1 MKSHDCSVP
10 GITIATDIICG
21 FPTETEDDFEHTMSL
36 CAKYKFPSLFIN
48 QYYPRPGTPAAK
60 MKRIPANLVKTR
72 TKRLTDLFN
81 SYEPYADRCGQEYTV
96 LVTDISHDKKYYV
109 GHNKFYEQILVP
121 MKVKLLGKSVRVRV
135 TDVTKFSMIGE
146 LLDAEEQ
153 WHAASTTT
161 TDVHEQITKTA
172 LTSTETNGALTNMG
186 LVDENNYLTLYA
198 IAVILVAFVIRFA
211 LLNFVNEYFF

>member
-1 MKSHDCSVP
+1 
-10 GITIATDIICG
+10 
-21 FPTETEDDFEHTMSL
+21 MSL
-36 CAKYKFPSLFIN
+36 CAKYEFPSLFIN

-81 SYEPYADRCGQEYTV
+81 SYEPYADRCGREYTI

-121 MKVKLLGKSVRVRV
+121 MKVKLLGKSVRVRI
-135 TDVTKFSMIGE
+135 TAVTKFSMIGE
-146 LLDAEEQ
+146 LLDSEEK

-161 TDVHEQITKTA
+161 ADVHEQITKTA
-172 LTSTETNGALTNMG
+172 LTSTETNGAVTNLG
-186 LVDENNYLTLYA
+186 LVDENKHLTK
-198 IAVILVAFVIRFA
+198 FA
-211 LLNFVNEYFF
+211 LIAIIVACVMRFFAWKWINEYMF